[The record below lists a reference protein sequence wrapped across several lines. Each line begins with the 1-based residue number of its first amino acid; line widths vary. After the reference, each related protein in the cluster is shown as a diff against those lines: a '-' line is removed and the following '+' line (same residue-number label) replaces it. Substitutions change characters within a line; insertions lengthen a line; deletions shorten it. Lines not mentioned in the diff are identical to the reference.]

1 MRLLTLLGLVTAT
14 MALAYLAICMAVP
27 EKVVVEERME
37 STLRG
42 ASASDKL
49 QVWLDTH
56 PMYRERSRAVRGQTV
71 GAGLDSVHADV
82 VTDTNG
88 SGRLSVWRINEGDT
102 AIWMRSAQWRFPFL
116 LRGSKRIEGLERT
129 LLGPPSDD
137 NTSSEGRLH

>member
-14 MALAYLAICMAVP
+14 TALAYLAICMAVP

-37 STLRG
+37 PALRG

-56 PMYRERSRAVRGQTV
+56 PMCRERSRAVRGQTV
-71 GAGLDSVHADV
+71 GAGPDTVHADV

-116 LRGSKRIEGLERT
+116 LRGLKRIEGLERT

-137 NTSSEGRLH
+137 NTSSEGRWH

>member
-14 MALAYLAICMAVP
+14 TALAYLAICMAVP

-37 STLRG
+37 PALRG

-56 PMYRERSRAVRGQTV
+56 PMCRERSRAVRGQTV
-71 GAGLDSVHADV
+71 GAGPDTVHADV

-116 LRGSKRIEGLERT
+116 LRGLKRIEGLERT